1 MVERFS
7 GEWKTVKLGEIVQII
22 RGVSYSER
30 DVHRAKLNGDCLI
43 LRGGNV
49 LENGHITITDSDN
62 VYVNGSIVSDKQRI
76 RKNDVVI
83 VSSTA
88 SMRVI
93 GKSGVIDSDYE
104 NVAPGAFLLL
114 IRPLKKPDV
123 FAPYVSWYF
132 MTETYRNNIKR
143 LVAGGVIQN
152 IKMEHINDLI
162 ITLPPLEEQ
171 HAIADTLSAFDR
183 HISALS
189 ALIAKKQAVR
199 QGALEDLMTGRTR
212 LEGFCGSWKTVK
224 LLDVVRL
231 VQGLTYKP
239 EDVDSHGTLVLRSS
253 NIQDNKLS
261 LENNVY
267 VRARISKEKMIQEG
281 DILVCVRNGSAN
293 LIGKNCILP
302 AMSNTT
308 FGAFMSVLR
317 GDTTGFIAKV
327 FESSIVQKQLRGRTS
342 ATINQI
348 TKKDFESIT
357 IPLPPMDEQLAISSV
372 LSALDSE
379 LSALNSERAKFSAI
393 RQAAISDLLTGKIR
407 LERTAH

>member
-1 MVERFS
+1 MVTWPEEWTTATIGEVFNVSAGGDVDKLPFS
-7 GEWKTVKLGEIVQII
+7 KVPTPIYKYEVFSNGVDNRGLYGYSSKALYPANSLTVSARGTIGRTFYRDKDFNAII
-22 RGVSYSER
+22 RLLVLTPKSKNVDARFYSY
-30 DVHRAKLNGDCLI
+30 
-43 LRGGNV
+43 
-49 LENGHITITDSDN
+49 
-62 VYVNGSIVSDKQRI
+62 Y
-76 RKNDVVI
+76 
-83 VSSTA
+83 
-88 SMRVI
+88 
-93 GKSGVIDSDYE
+93 IDSQVVFVRE
-104 NVAPGAFLLL
+104 NTGVAQLTVP
-114 IRPLKKPDV
+114 R
-123 FAPYVSWYF
+123 
-132 MTETYRNNIKR
+132 IK
-143 LVAGGVIQN
+143 
-152 IKMEHINDLI
+152 EI
-162 ITLPPLEEQ
+162 IIPIPPLEEQ

-212 LEGFCGSWKTVK
+212 LKGFCGSWKTVK
-224 LLDVVRL
+224 LLDTVRL

-239 EDVDSHGTLVLRSS
+239 EDVDSYGTLVLRSS

-261 LENNVY
+261 LDNNIY
-267 VRARISKEKMIQEG
+267 VKTRISKEKMIQEG

-293 LIGKNCILP
+293 LIGKSCILP

-357 IPLPPMDEQLAISSV
+357 IPLPPLDEQLAISSV

-379 LSALNSERAKFSAI
+379 ISALNAELAKFSDI
-393 RQAAISDLLTGKIR
+393 RQAAISDLLTGKTR
-407 LERTAH
+407 LERTPH